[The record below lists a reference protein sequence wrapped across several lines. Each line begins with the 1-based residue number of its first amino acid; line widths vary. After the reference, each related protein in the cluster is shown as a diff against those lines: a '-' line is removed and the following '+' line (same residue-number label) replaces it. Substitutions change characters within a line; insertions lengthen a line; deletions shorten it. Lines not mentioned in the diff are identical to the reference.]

1 MPLLNK
7 RVPARL
13 HFLLDIIVHT
23 KVFCSVVPPYSKVYG
38 FIETTIVLVV
48 KESRS
53 TLKLNQK
60 INFIILKDTSMNNGN
75 TELVK
80 IWNNTKLFQKVSVPH
95 KTRIGS
101 LEYWN
106 LVTKMNAIQLS
117 YKSYLKTPSITNL
130 LLHKV
135 IIEFVKS

>member
-1 MPLLNK
+1 MPLLNN

-38 FIETTIVLVV
+38 FIETTRVLV

-53 TLKLNQK
+53 TLKSNQK
-60 INFIILKDTSMNNGN
+60 TNLIISKDTSMNNRN

-95 KTRIGS
+95 ETRISS

-106 LVTKMNAIQLS
+106 LVTKNYFDSNFM
-117 YKSYLKTPSITNL
+117 
-130 LLHKV
+130 
-135 IIEFVKS
+135 